1 MKEKAM
7 TYKYKG
13 RDYRLVKNVLEFEKN
28 MYWFI
33 LGMNK
38 YFKEYFGSG
47 MFVTSEKNI
56 VLNEGYDATDFAMIA
71 QMFIRETIINKT
83 GKKEPKNLI
92 TILENFIEPMGNET
106 PPIFDYENDI
116 IDLLQIG
123 GQVIADFFQE
133 MAKKKQK

>member
-1 MKEKAM
+1 M